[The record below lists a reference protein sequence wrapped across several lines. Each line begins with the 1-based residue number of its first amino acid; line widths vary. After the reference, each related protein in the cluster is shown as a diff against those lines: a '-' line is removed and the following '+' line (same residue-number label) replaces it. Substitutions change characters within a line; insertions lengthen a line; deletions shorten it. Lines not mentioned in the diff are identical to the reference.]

1 MSLIDS
7 YSLFKKDLNWKTKY
21 LLSACS
27 VPYELLHRPNK
38 KGEVV
43 LYLSA
48 VPDCIESHSHRKPAM
63 SLSISGNIYI
73 SGLYIPD
80 LKKSDIAFGD
90 VKGTEDAILCLIGE
104 NQLEIFI
111 AKGKKALSHQFYQLF
126 HDGADPELDAEIAD
140 HRQRAL
146 KALAS

>member
-7 YSLFKKDLNWKTKY
+7 YSLFKKDLNLKTKY
-21 LLSACS
+21 ILAACS

-43 LYLSA
+43 VYLTA
-48 VPDCIESHSHRKPAM
+48 VPDCIESHSQRKPAL
-63 SLSISGNIYI
+63 SLSISGIYI

-80 LKKSDIAFGD
+80 LKKPEIAFGD
-90 VKGTEDAILCLIGE
+90 VKGTEDAILCVMGE

-126 HDGADPELDAEIAD
+126 HDGADIDLEAEIAD
-140 HRQRAL
+140 HRQ
-146 KALAS
+146 KAEAS